1 MLLSVSELREK
12 VAASWRSGR
21 IARAALGVIDDL
33 FPLEINLGSAGR
45 KAFDA
50 APQKVIEH
58 AQALKKA
65 AERREGGFLI
75 KWQTTR
81 PSGWQSQ
88 TVPRYAVFT
97 TAEMVV
103 AFLGVAE
110 RTHLRQLLSVAE
122 MTTSQAPELLPLV
135 QSKPFIAIKHAA
147 KWGRLL
153 DVVRYFRDHP
163 RPGVATREIA
173 VPGIDTKFI
182 ENNKKILD
190 VMLSWVM
197 PEEAVDRSASGV
209 IGGGFEQRHGLII
222 SDPLIRFRLLDP
234 GQDKPFGIGDFSVP
248 SRDFHAAEIPCD
260 VVIVCE
266 NKRTFETF
274 PAVARGIVVW
284 GQGRAV
290 ALLGAA
296 EWLRGRRVIYWG
308 DIDTHGL
315 SILSHL
321 RSHFPHAESMLM
333 DLETLMAHRNLWAVE
348 LDSER
353 CLTVQTHLT
362 HPEAH
367 LLCLLIGNELG
378 VNVRFEQEWMKPALL
393 QQALADRQL
402 RNTISAGVKSEQ

>member
-1 MLLSVSELREK
+1 MLLSVSELRDK

-21 IARAALGVIDDL
+21 IAKAALGALDGM

-45 KAFDA
+45 RAFDS
-50 APQKVIEH
+50 APQKMIEH

-65 AERREGGFLI
+65 STKGEGGFLI
-75 KWQTTR
+75 KWQTIR

-97 TAEMVV
+97 TPEMAA
-103 AFLGVAE
+103 AFLGATE

-122 MTTSQAPELLPLV
+122 MTSSQAPELLPLV
-135 QSKPFIAIKHAA
+135 QSRPFIAIKHSA
-147 KWGRLL
+147 KWGCLL
-153 DVVRYFRDHP
+153 DVVRYFRDNP
-163 RPGVATREIA
+163 RPGVAAREIA

-190 VMLSWVM
+190 VMLSWIM
-197 PEEAVDRSASGV
+197 PEEALDRSASGV
-209 IGGGFEQRHGLII
+209 IGGGFEQRYGLVT

-234 GQDKPFGIGDFSVP
+234 DAEKPFGIGDFSVP
-248 SRDFHAAEIPCD
+248 SRDFHAADIPCD

-290 ALLGAA
+290 ALLRGAQ
-296 EWLRGRRVIYWG
+296 WLQERRLIYWG

-315 SILSHL
+315 GILSHL
-321 RSHFPHAESMLM
+321 RGHFQHTESMLM
-333 DLETLMAHRNLWAVE
+333 DQETLLAHGHLWAKE

-353 CLTVQTHLT
+353 CLSGQTHLT
-362 HPEAH
+362 RPEAE
-367 LLCLLIGNELG
+367 LLCLLISNELG
-378 VNVRFEQEWMKPALL
+378 INIRFEQEWMNPALL
-393 QQALADRQL
+393 QRALARLQL
-402 RNTISAGVKSEQ
+402 

>member
-1 MLLSVSELREK
+1 MLLSVSELRDK
-12 VAASWRSGR
+12 VATSWRSGR
-21 IARAALGVIDDL
+21 IAKAALGAIDGM

-45 KAFDA
+45 RAFDT

-65 AERREGGFLI
+65 STRGEGGFLI
-75 KWQTTR
+75 KWQTIR

-97 TAEMVV
+97 TPEMAA
-103 AFLGVAE
+103 AFLGNTE
-110 RTHLRQLLSVAE
+110 RTHLRQLLSIAE
-122 MTTSQAPELLPLV
+122 MTASQAPALLPLV
-135 QSKPFIAIKHAA
+135 QAKPFLAIKHAA
-147 KWGRLL
+147 KWGYLL
-153 DVVRYFRDHP
+153 DVVRYFRDNP
-163 RPGVATREIA
+163 RPGVGTREIA

-190 VMLSWVM
+190 VMLSWIM
-197 PEEAVDRSASGV
+197 PEEALDRSASGV
-209 IGGGFEQRHGLII
+209 IGGGFEQRHGLVT
-222 SDPLIRFRLLDP
+222 SDPLIRFRLIDP
-234 GQDKPFGIGDFSVP
+234 DEDKPFGIGDFSVP
-248 SRDFHAAEIPCD
+248 SRDFHTAEIPCD

-274 PAVARGIVVW
+274 PAMARGIVVW

-290 ALLGAA
+290 TLLRGAD
-296 EWLRGRRVIYWG
+296 WLRGRRLIYWG

-333 DLETLMAHRNLWAVE
+333 DRETLLAHRHLWANE

-353 CLTVQTHLT
+353 CLAAQTHLNR
-362 HPEAH
+362 HEGE
-367 LLCLLIGNELG
+367 LLCLLISNEFG
-378 VNVRFEQEWMKPALL
+378 INVRFEQEWVNPALL
-393 QQALADRQL
+393 QQALANLEL
-402 RNTISAGVKSEQ
+402 RNRGGIRKP

>member
-1 MLLSVSELREK
+1 MLLSVSELRDK
-12 VAASWRSGR
+12 VATSWRSGR
-21 IARAALGVIDDL
+21 IARAALGAIDDL

-45 KAFDA
+45 RAFDT

-65 AERREGGFLI
+65 ATHREGGFLI
-75 KWQTTR
+75 RWQTIR

-97 TAEMVV
+97 TPEMAA
-103 AFLGVAE
+103 AFLGATE

-122 MTTSQAPELLPLV
+122 MTAAQAPELLPLV
-135 QSKPFIAIKHAA
+135 QSKPFVAIKHAA
-147 KWGRLL
+147 KWGGLL
-153 DVVRYFRDHP
+153 DVVRYFRENP
-163 RPGVATREIA
+163 RPGIGTREIA

-182 ENNKKILD
+182 ENNKKVLD

-197 PEEAVDRSASGV
+197 PEESLDRSACGV
-209 IGGGFEQRHGLII
+209 IGGGFEQRHGLVT
-222 SDPLIRFRLLDP
+222 SDPLIRFRLIDP
-234 GQDKPFGIGDFSVP
+234 DEDRPFGIGDFSVP
-248 SRDFHAAEIPCD
+248 SRDFHAADIPCD

-266 NKRTFETF
+266 NKRTFEAF

-290 ALLGAA
+290 ALLRGA
-296 EWLRGRRVIYWG
+296 EWLRERRVIYWG

-333 DLETLMAHRNLWAVE
+333 DRETLLAHRHLWAKE

-353 CLTVQTHLT
+353 SLTAQPHLT
-362 HPEAH
+362 RPEAE
-367 LLCLLIGNELG
+367 LLRLLISNELG
-378 VNVRFEQEWMKPALL
+378 INIRFEQEWTNPALL
-393 QQALADRQL
+393 RQALATRQL
-402 RNTISAGVKSEQ
+402 QESGEIRHGR